1 VAELGA
7 EFGEGDIAGAGD
19 VAGGELFRW
28 ANVEEEGGA
37 CAEAPTE
44 FGEGDGFGG
53 GSGAVGA
60 DDAVDFGEVGFAAVA
75 EGAEELADGGSGE
88 GVEDLEALFAGL
100 DEAGGAEGL
109 EVLGGVGDG
118 EAAEAGEVLDG
129 AFALGE
135 EVEDFEAGG
144 VGEGVAY
151 AGELGEEGLLRAGGH
166 LHLFKRILE

>member
-1 VAELGA
+1 MGA
-7 EFGEGDIAGAGD
+7 EFGEGDVTGAGD
-19 VAGGELFRW
+19 VARGELFAW

-37 CAEAPTE
+37 CAEAPAE
-44 FGEGDGFGG
+44 FGEGYGFGG
-53 GSGAVGA
+53 GTGAVGA

-88 GVEDLEALFAGL
+88 GVEDVEALFAGL

-135 EVEDFEAGG
+135 EVEDFEACG
-144 VGEGVAY
+144 VGEGLAD
-151 AGELGEEGLLRAGGH
+151 AGELGEEGLLGVGGH
-166 LHLFKRILE
+166 LQLFKRRLE